1 MRFVEK
7 TVAGKMNV
15 AVGVELLGLDS
26 FFAGV
31 FSEIQLAVRNRI
43 KVSNSEHFVASE
55 WETRQGKAALHVLL
69 RNGASRIWTGRSRS
83 RRNSCGSS
91 YFCSAGIQVA
101 VRGAGVA
108 NGRRGFGNNPFR
120 LDHRIAKS

>member
-31 FSEIQLAVRNRI
+31 FSEVQLALRNRI
-43 KVSNSEHFVASE
+43 KVSNSEHFVASK
-55 WETRQGKAALHVLL
+55 WEARQGKAALHVLL
-69 RNGASRIWTGRSRS
+69 RGVGRIWTGRSRS
-83 RRNSCGSS
+83 SRNSCGSS
-91 YFCSAGIQVA
+91 YFCSAGIQVV
-101 VRGAGVA
+101 VREAGVA
-108 NGRRGFGNNPFR
+108 NGRRGFGNN
-120 LDHRIAKS
+120 